1 MCVQGFAEDIE
12 KILQGVVSN
21 PADNK
26 HQTLLYSAT
35 MPKWVQQVMH
45 RIECCIACYIACCA
59 ACWMALD
66 GSVNRWLTSLCD
78 LTTRG

>member
-35 MPKWVQQVMH
+35 MPKWVQQVM
-45 RIECCIACYIACCA
+45 RRVLRCVACCVACYLACCLA
-59 ACWMALD
+59 CYLACWMVLD
-66 GSVNRWLTSLCD
+66 GAL
-78 LTTRG
+78 